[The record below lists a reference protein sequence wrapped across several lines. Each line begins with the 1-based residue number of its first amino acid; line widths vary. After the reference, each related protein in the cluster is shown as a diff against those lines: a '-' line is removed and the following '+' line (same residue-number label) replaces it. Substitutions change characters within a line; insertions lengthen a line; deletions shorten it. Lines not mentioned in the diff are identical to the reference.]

1 MAAFNHHRFLRE
13 KWGDPDRLT
22 AFLHAYGEKKVQRAT
37 VNQWFRRQS
46 IPSDMFAI
54 LVALLEIEHGE
65 AKVSEYL
72 E

>member
-1 MAAFNHHRFLRE
+1 MAAFNHQRFLRE

-22 AFLHAYGEKKVQRAT
+22 AFLHAYGETEVQRAT

-46 IPSDMFAI
+46 IPSDMFAT
-54 LVALLEIEHGE
+54 LVALLKMEHGDVNVE
-65 AKVSEYL
+65 DYL